1 MSRVIGAFSAG
12 ACANAAPQ
20 LAKAN
25 KDAAKCKFRFI
36 CRLLVQV
43 AGNPIAVEQL
53 DPADF
58 IAAEAD
64 MGFNADIAG

>member
-1 MSRVIGAFSAG
+1 MR
-12 ACANAAPQ
+12 
-20 LAKAN
+20 
-25 KDAAKCKFRFI
+25 
-36 CRLLVQV
+36 RLPVQV
-43 AGNPIAVEQL
+43 AGNPIAFEQL